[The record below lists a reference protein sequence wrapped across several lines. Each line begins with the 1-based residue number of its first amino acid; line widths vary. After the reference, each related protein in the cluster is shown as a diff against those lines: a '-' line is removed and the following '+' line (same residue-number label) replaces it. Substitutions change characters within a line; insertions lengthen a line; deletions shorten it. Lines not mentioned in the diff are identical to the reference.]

1 MNPQALRNL
10 KIVRGETLL
19 MRISALNG
27 VAPMDLTGYTFAGQI
42 RGTQSE
48 LVGTFGFDTST
59 PLAGYITVVI
69 DKLASAA
76 MPVGLYRYDIFATAQ
91 DGVATVI
98 AKGNIDVIARVT
110 A

>member
-19 MRISALNG
+19 MRINVLAG
-27 VAPMDLTGYTFAGQI
+27 VVPMDLTGYIFAGQI
-42 RGTQSE
+42 RGTQNE
-48 LVGTFGFDTST
+48 LVGTFGFDTSVLNT
-59 PLAGYITVVI
+59 GVVTVVL
-69 DKLASAA
+69 DKVASVVT
-76 MPVGLYRYDIFATAQ
+76 PVGLYRYDIFATAP
-91 DGVATVI
+91 DGVSTVI

>member
-1 MNPQALRNL
+1 MNLQALRNL

-42 RGTQSE
+42 RGTQNE
-48 LVGTFGFDTST
+48 LVGTFGFDTGA
-59 PLAGYITVVI
+59 LNAGVVTVVL

-76 MPVGLYRYDIFATAQ
+76 MPVGLYRYDIFATAP

-98 AKGNIDVIARVT
+98 AKGNLDVIARVT

>member
-1 MNPQALRNL
+1 
-10 KIVRGETLL
+10 
-19 MRISALNG
+19 MRVSVLTG
-27 VAPMDLTGYTFAGQI
+27 VTAMDLTDYSFAGQI
-42 RGTQSE
+42 RGTQNE
-48 LVGTFGFDTST
+48 LVGTFGFDTSA
-59 PLAGYITVVI
+59 LNAGVVTVVL

-76 MPVGLYRYDIFATAQ
+76 MPVGLYRYDIFAIAL

>member
-42 RGTQSE
+42 RGTQNE
-48 LVGTFGFDTST
+48 LVGTFGFDTSA
-59 PLAGYITVVI
+59 PLSGYVTVVI
-69 DKLASAA
+69 DNLASAA
-76 MPVGLYRYDIFATAQ
+76 MPVGLYRYDIFATAP
-91 DGVATVI
+91 DGVSTVI

>member
-27 VAPMDLTGYTFAGQI
+27 VAPMDLTSYTFAGQI
-42 RGTQSE
+42 RGTQNE
-48 LVGTFGFDTST
+48 LVGAFGFDTST
-59 PLAGYITVVI
+59 PLAGYITVLI

-76 MPVGLYRYDIFATAQ
+76 MPVGLYRYDIFATAP